1 MVRDRPQATRAVKPK
16 PLTDNKREFGCR
28 YNNLGPYTSRERL
41 LEPKVA
47 NIINLTR
54 SPTLKKNQTTMPK
67 HVVFDVV
74 GTLVSYDAFFANIEK
89 VLGPRLLANNI
100 TPKIFGFAWL
110 ESSEREFTYLSIS
123 SRYKPYK
130 QVFSSMFY
138 HGGLVLYIAGFEVWA
153 LSTGDEERVLGY
165 FKKAGVEFPK
175 SNFRSC
181 DAKGVAK
188 PALDAYRPLFE
199 SFGDNEKWFAA
210 AHYWDVS
217 AAKIVG
223 FKGAY
228 CSIFEK
234 EDCKELFD
242 VDMDVMADT
251 LPEMAK
257 KIIET
262 SKS

>member
-1 MVRDRPQATRAVKPK
+1 M
-16 PLTDNKREFGCR
+16 
-28 YNNLGPYTSRERL
+28 S
-41 LEPKVA
+41 
-47 NIINLTR
+47 
-54 SPTLKKNQTTMPK
+54 K

-138 HGGLVLYIAGFEVWA
+138 RMLWMSGIAEPRSFATDAERDEMVASYSTLVLRPGVQETFDLLRQAGFEVWA

-199 SFGDNEKWFAA
+199 SFGDDEKWFAA

-251 LPEMAK
+251 LSEMAK
-257 KIIET
+257 KIIEA

>member
-1 MVRDRPQATRAVKPK
+1 
-16 PLTDNKREFGCR
+16 
-28 YNNLGPYTSRERL
+28 
-41 LEPKVA
+41 
-47 NIINLTR
+47 
-54 SPTLKKNQTTMPK
+54 MPK

-89 VLGPRLLANNI
+89 VLGPRLLAANI

-138 HGGLVLYIAGFEVWA
+138 RMLWMAGISEPRSFATDEERDEMVASYSTLVLRPGVQETFDLLRSAGFEVWA

-165 FKKAGVEFPK
+165 FQKAGVEFPK

-199 SFGDNEKWFAA
+199 SFGDDEKWFAA

-234 EDCKELFD
+234 EDCKDLFD

-257 KIIET
+257 KMIEA

>member
-1 MVRDRPQATRAVKPK
+1 
-16 PLTDNKREFGCR
+16 
-28 YNNLGPYTSRERL
+28 
-41 LEPKVA
+41 
-47 NIINLTR
+47 
-54 SPTLKKNQTTMPK
+54 
-67 HVVFDVV
+67 
-74 GTLVSYDAFFANIEK
+74 
-89 VLGPRLLANNI
+89 ANNI

-138 HGGLVLYIAGFEVWA
+138 RMLWMSGIAEPRSFATDAERDEMVASYSTLVLRPGVQETFDLLRQAGFEVWA

-199 SFGDNEKWFAA
+199 SFGDDEKWFAA

-257 KIIET
+257 KIIEV
-262 SKS
+262 SES

>member
-1 MVRDRPQATRAVKPK
+1 
-16 PLTDNKREFGCR
+16 
-28 YNNLGPYTSRERL
+28 
-41 LEPKVA
+41 
-47 NIINLTR
+47 
-54 SPTLKKNQTTMPK
+54 
-67 HVVFDVV
+67 
-74 GTLVSYDAFFANIEK
+74 FANIEK

-138 HGGLVLYIAGFEVWA
+138 RMLWMSGIAEPRSFATDAERDEMVASYSTLVLRPGVQETFDLLRQAGFEVWA

-199 SFGDNEKWFAA
+199 SFGDDEKWFAA

-257 KIIET
+257 KIIEV
-262 SKS
+262 SES

>member
-1 MVRDRPQATRAVKPK
+1 
-16 PLTDNKREFGCR
+16 
-28 YNNLGPYTSRERL
+28 
-41 LEPKVA
+41 
-47 NIINLTR
+47 
-54 SPTLKKNQTTMPK
+54 MPK

-138 HGGLVLYIAGFEVWA
+138 RMLWMSGIAEPRSFATDAERDEMVASYSTLVLRPGVQETFDLLRQAGFEVWA

-199 SFGDNEKWFAA
+199 SFGDDEKWFAA

-257 KIIET
+257 KIIEV
-262 SKS
+262 SES

>member
-1 MVRDRPQATRAVKPK
+1 
-16 PLTDNKREFGCR
+16 
-28 YNNLGPYTSRERL
+28 
-41 LEPKVA
+41 
-47 NIINLTR
+47 
-54 SPTLKKNQTTMPK
+54 MPK

-89 VLGPRLLANNI
+89 VLGPRLLARNI

-138 HGGLVLYIAGFEVWA
+138 RMLWMSGISEPRSFATDAERDEMVASYSTLVLRPGVQETFQLLREAGFEVWA

-165 FKKAGVEFPK
+165 FQKAGVEFPK
-175 SNFRSC
+175 SNLRSC

-188 PALDAYRPLFE
+188 PALDAYRPLFD
-199 SFGDNEKWFAA
+199 SFGDDEKWFAA

-257 KIIET
+257 KIIDV

>member
-1 MVRDRPQATRAVKPK
+1 
-16 PLTDNKREFGCR
+16 
-28 YNNLGPYTSRERL
+28 
-41 LEPKVA
+41 
-47 NIINLTR
+47 
-54 SPTLKKNQTTMPK
+54 MPK

-138 HGGLVLYIAGFEVWA
+138 RMLWMSGIAEPRSFATDAERDEMVASYSTLVLRPGVQETFDLLRKAGFEVWA

-199 SFGDNEKWFAA
+199 SFGDDEKWFAA

-257 KIIET
+257 KIIEV
-262 SKS
+262 SES

>member
-1 MVRDRPQATRAVKPK
+1 
-16 PLTDNKREFGCR
+16 
-28 YNNLGPYTSRERL
+28 
-41 LEPKVA
+41 
-47 NIINLTR
+47 
-54 SPTLKKNQTTMPK
+54 MPK

-138 HGGLVLYIAGFEVWA
+138 RMLWMSGIAEPRSFATDAERDEMVASYSTLVLRPGVQETFDLLRQAGFEVWA

-199 SFGDNEKWFAA
+199 SFEDDEKWFAA

-257 KIIET
+257 KIIEV
-262 SKS
+262 SES

>member
-1 MVRDRPQATRAVKPK
+1 
-16 PLTDNKREFGCR
+16 
-28 YNNLGPYTSRERL
+28 
-41 LEPKVA
+41 
-47 NIINLTR
+47 
-54 SPTLKKNQTTMPK
+54 MPK

-138 HGGLVLYIAGFEVWA
+138 RMLWMSGIAEPRSFATDAERDEMVASYSTLVLRPGVQETFDLLRKAGFEVWA

>member
-1 MVRDRPQATRAVKPK
+1 
-16 PLTDNKREFGCR
+16 
-28 YNNLGPYTSRERL
+28 
-41 LEPKVA
+41 
-47 NIINLTR
+47 
-54 SPTLKKNQTTMPK
+54 MPK

-138 HGGLVLYIAGFEVWA
+138 RMLWMSGIAEPRSFATDAERDEMVASYSTLVLRPGVQETFDLLRKAGFEVWA

-199 SFGDNEKWFAA
+199 SFGDDEKWFAA